1 MQLLANPYVGM
12 SDGLNMPEIPRPS
25 NDAATPQALLA
36 RCPVA
41 APTPMKHLQGFGG
54 AGEVF
59 VKDERGRMG
68 LGSFKALGA
77 AYVIAQA
84 AQKRDLTGETF
95 VTASAGNHGLSVAAG
110 AKVFGAKAV
119 VFLSDTVPE
128 SFAEKLRGHD
138 AEVVRA
144 GDNYEA
150 SMQAALMAA
159 SDNGWVLLSDT
170 SWAEYLET
178 PQQLMEGYLVMAAE
192 AVEQIQTPPTHIL
205 LQAGV
210 GGLASAAAGYFRKMW
225 GNTPKI
231 IVVEPDAAPALYN
244 SIKAGR
250 SEITLGPVSNMG
262 RLDCKEPSLIALQ
275 GLAEDADLFC
285 LISDTEAVEVLPH
298 LDALDLE
305 TTPSGAAGLAALFQN
320 IEGIGDES
328 RVLCVLSE
336 ASDA

>member
-25 NDAATPQALLA
+25 DDAATPQALLA

-119 VFLSDTVPE
+119 VFLSDTGPE

-159 SDNGWVLLSDT
+159 SDNGWVF
-170 SWAEYLET
+170 
-178 PQQLMEGYLVMAAE
+178 G
-192 AVEQIQTPPTHIL
+192 
-205 LQAGV
+205 
-210 GGLASAAAGYFRKMW
+210 
-225 GNTPKI
+225 
-231 IVVEPDAAPALYN
+231 
-244 SIKAGR
+244 
-250 SEITLGPVSNMG
+250 
-262 RLDCKEPSLIALQ
+262 
-275 GLAEDADLFC
+275 
-285 LISDTEAVEVLPH
+285 
-298 LDALDLE
+298 
-305 TTPSGAAGLAALFQN
+305 
-320 IEGIGDES
+320 
-328 RVLCVLSE
+328 
-336 ASDA
+336 

>member
-25 NDAATPQALLA
+25 DDAATPQALLA

-178 PQQLMEGYLVMAAE
+178 PHQLMEGYLVMAAE
-192 AVEQIQTPPTHIL
+192 AVEQMQSPPTHIL
-205 LQAGV
+205 
-210 GGLASAAAGYFRKMW
+210 F
-225 GNTPKI
+225 
-231 IVVEPDAAPALYN
+231 
-244 SIKAGR
+244 AGR
-250 SEITLGPVSNMG
+250 RWGLGLCRS
-262 RLDCKEPSLIALQ
+262 RL
-275 GLAEDADLFC
+275 F
-285 LISDTEAVEVLPH
+285 
-298 LDALDLE
+298 
-305 TTPSGAAGLAALFQN
+305 
-320 IEGIGDES
+320 
-328 RVLCVLSE
+328 
-336 ASDA
+336 